1 MTDSAPTARPGET
14 VEEEQQRL
22 IMDQR
27 RTALASVILSGLML
41 VLGVVV
47 LVQAIQLDNQDNV
60 VGPATVPWV
69 VAVLLLVI
77 GAVLGLRS
85 ARDLGAWRARPQTRA
100 QDWKRALI
108 LLAVLIGFAVVV
120 PYLGYVVSA
129 TLLFG
134 TVAVVLGAPARLRAY
149 AYGWCVAVV
158 VFLAFDVLIGIAL
171 PAGPWG
177 F

>member
-1 MTDSAPTARPGET
+1 MSDAGQE
-14 VEEEQQRL
+14 VGDQHL

-27 RTALASVILSGLML
+27 RTALASVILAGVM
-41 VLGVVV
+41 VALGVVV
-47 LVQAIQLDNQDNV
+47 LVQAIRLDNRGHV
-60 VGPATVPWV
+60 VGPATVPSL
-69 VAVLLLVI
+69 VAVLLLAV
-77 GAVLGLRS
+77 GLVLGLRS
-85 ARDLGAWRARPQTRA
+85 SRDLGAWRKDPQTSP
-100 QDWKRALI
+100 QDWRRALI
-108 LLAVLIGFAVVV
+108 LLAVLVVFALVV
-120 PYLGYVVSA
+120 PHLGYVLSA

-158 VFLAFDVLIGIAL
+158 MFVAFDVLIGIAL